1 MQGTEP
7 ERNLAV
13 LSVVHSLS
21 PHKERLKTVLIT
33 TFEAA
38 VQIHRVHLRKKQLK
52 TKNKQTNKTKQNKTK
67 QNKHGNL
74 SKHWH
79 WRSRSG
85 S

>member
-1 MQGTEP
+1 MNDYLLSMQGTEP

-52 TKNKQTNKTKQNKTK
+52 T